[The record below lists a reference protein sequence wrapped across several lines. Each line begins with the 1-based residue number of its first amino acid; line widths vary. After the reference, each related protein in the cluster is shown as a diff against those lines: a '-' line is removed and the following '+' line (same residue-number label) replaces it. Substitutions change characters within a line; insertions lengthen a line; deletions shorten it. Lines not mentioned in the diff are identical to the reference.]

1 MSTNQTYTRELRDN
15 LNYTATWL
23 PNLKLSLGDVG
34 VLSKYEFTYRTN
46 LENLGIPFKEGKAG
60 SVATYSY
67 VSSDSVKRDI
77 KLAGKAPIAGS
88 VLADVDAGITF
99 TFSREDAVVFLAT
112 GCTVRTIAN
121 QEPIKK
127 AIQKAYDHGAWE
139 RDYVVVTE
147 LVSAAS
153 TTIIISEGSAGQ
165 FELQAK
171 AGVNPTFEAIN
182 TEGNFSLVHEA
193 HIGFNCLAAAGIT
206 PLFRCLGVRIGWFRE
221 DVVTRDRLVSRE
233 APKAGATH
241 VTVDEV
247 EYDDYPDTGKS

>member
-1 MSTNQTYTRELRDN
+1 MSMNQTYTREIKDN

-23 PNLKLSLGDVG
+23 PNVKLSLGAVG

-60 SVATYSY
+60 SEATYSY
-67 VSSDSVKRDI
+67 VSSDSVQRDI

-112 GCTVRTIAN
+112 GCTVRSIAN
-121 QEPIKK
+121 QEPIRK
-127 AIQKAYDHGAWE
+127 AILKAYDDGTWE

-165 FELQAK
+165 FELRAK
-171 AGVNPTFEAIN
+171 AGLNPTFEAIN
-182 TEGNFSLVHEA
+182 TEGSFALVHEA
-193 HIGFNCLAAAGIT
+193 HIGFNCLAATGMT
-206 PLFRCLGVRIGWFRE
+206 PLFRCLGLRIGWFRE
-221 DVVTRDRLVSRE
+221 DVVTRDRLVSLE
-233 APKAGATH
+233 VPQAGATH
-241 VTVDEV
+241 VTVDEM